1 MTNQNNQFKIRKYS
15 KRVQRRD
22 YSKIKLNFNSPD
34 LLETQKGSFQKF
46 LNVDLQNVLESIFP
60 IDSPQSK
67 YTLKFNKFILGEPQ
81 RTEEEARNES
91 KTYDAPLYV
100 DLDLINNNTGEVKKA
115 KNNAGNNGVF
125 FGNIPLMT
133 DKGTFVIN
141 GIEKNI
147 VSQIIRSPGMYVI
160 NKSQIKLNN
169 TRKRV
174 VQGNI
179 CELLPYKGTLMLYYV
194 PNGLSNKEYDKV
206 VQVMTRSTTGES
218 VASFLATTLLKA
230 YGLTND
236 EILEIYGNE
245 SNIAITLNYEKY
257 NAKEIFKFPDI
268 ISLCKE
274 IQTERTNGLTN
285 DQIIHK
291 GSYVDRKLR
300 RLLNELIEIEEEIAN
315 SKASTG
321 KSWNIDIIDFD
332 EVSKNN
338 KKVKELIDLIIIEK
352 AAKDVANE
360 LALSVKT
367 LDTHVRNEHMCYQA
381 LVVLHLFNLRY
392 YDLSSAGRY
401 KLNRKLRISE
411 RLYQRVLSEDLIDN
425 NGKCVL
431 EKGTL
436 LTKEN
441 IDIIKTKSKNKEL
454 SNYHELKIKHAFV
467 DFNNISSQ
475 EIKQL
480 SQVCYEKVNVL
491 ESNDNT
497 NSNTSI
503 VGLGAFDYSNTLSIS
518 DIVAIISYSYN
529 LHNDIG
535 IFDDIDHL
543 GNKRLKLI
551 NEQLRNRLNIGMLRI
566 QKTVREKLAIA
577 DGNVDDN
584 DVENNQDL
592 ENKKFNITVKS
603 IINTKPF
610 QIVLKDFF
618 NSYQLIQFIDQQN
631 PLSELTNKR
640 RISAMGPGG
649 ISREDPN
656 LGIRDVHYSH
666 YGRICPIETPEGM
679 NIGLIMSLASFSK
692 VDENGF
698 IITPYRVVKN
708 GVVTDE
714 IQWLT
719 PLQDDEYIIGES
731 NVNLENNKILDERV
745 VARYRG
751 QSDLYEPNRL
761 DFIDVYPK
769 QVVSVAASVI
779 PFLEND
785 DANRVL
791 MGANMQRQAV
801 PLVKP
806 YSPLVGTGNEY
817 KIAHDSG
824 MVHVSDVDG
833 VVVEAD
839 GNHITIEDSQG
850 NKHVNKLVKYRKS
863 NQNTCINQTPIVK
876 IGENVKVGET
886 ISNGPAIQNGEL
898 SLGRNVLV
906 GFTTW
911 NGYNFEDAIVLSK
924 RLVQEDVY
932 TSIHIDEYTL
942 QCMVTKN
949 GDEEIVRDM
958 PNVPENAKRFLDQ
971 NGIVMVGAEVK
982 EGDVLVGKITP
993 RGQVDLSP
1001 EEKLLQTIFGDNTK
1015 NFKDSSLKVPYGGE
1029 GIVAAVKRFT
1039 NTDSDGSG
1047 LGDDVIEEIKVY
1059 IVQKRKIQVGDKMAG
1074 RHGNKG
1080 IVSNIVPVE
1089 DMPFLDDGTPLDV
1102 LLNPLGVP
1110 SRMNIGQILEIHL
1123 GLAAR
1128 ELGKK
1133 ELLRIVY
1140 ENKGEQELVS
1150 TYGLDDLIA
1159 KKLYIDLKQLIESKQ
1174 SESFDALLQ
1183 NVNTFDLIVLLN
1195 NLGLSFDDIGYK
1207 VATPVFEGVN
1217 NQDLKDIMN
1226 EVGIDP
1232 IKTKGKFRLRDGR
1245 TGESFD
1251 GDIAVG
1257 VMYMLKLDHMVDD
1270 KIHARSIGPYSKIT
1284 QQPLGGK
1291 SQNGGQRFGEM
1302 EVWALEAYG
1311 AAHNLHEIL
1320 TIKSDDVRGRN
1331 QTYSA
1336 IIKGNDIP
1344 SGGIPESFKLLTKQ
1358 LQGLG
1363 LYLEIIDSNNN
1374 SIDINKYISRE
1385 YDDYEYE
1392 SLDNELDIS
1401 EIKTYTNDSYDDEL
1415 EDEENL

>member
-1 MTNQNNQFKIRKYS
+1 MKETTNDFKTRKFS

-22 YSKIKLNFNSPD
+22 YSKIKLSFDSPD
-34 LLETQKGSFQKF
+34 LLETQKGSFIRF
-46 LNVDLQNVLESIFP
+46 INEDLENVVKSIFP
-60 IDSPQSK
+60 IESPQSK
-67 YTLKFNKFILGEPQ
+67 YTLKYKKIDLGIPH
-81 RTEEEARNES
+81 RSEEQCRDES

-100 DLDLINNNTGEVKKA
+100 DLELVNNITGEVKKA
-115 KNNAGNNGVF
+115 RGNSGNQGVF

-133 DKGTFVIN
+133 NKGTFVIN
-141 GIEKNI
+141 GIEKI
-147 VSQIIRSPGMYVI
+147 IISQIIRSPGMYVL
-160 NKSQIKLNN
+160 NKSQVKLNN
-169 TRKRV
+169 SRKRV

-194 PNGLSNKEYDKV
+194 PNNNSNKDHDKV
-206 VQVMTRSTTGES
+206 IQIMARNSTGES

-230 YGLTND
+230 FGLSHN
-236 EILEIYGNE
+236 EIIEIYGDE
-245 SNIAITLNYEKY
+245 PNIKISLSYEKY
-257 NAKEIFKFPDI
+257 NPLEVFEFADIITLYKEI
-268 ISLCKE
+268 L
-274 IQTERTNGLTN
+274 TERINGVPS
-285 DQIIHK
+285 DEIIHK
-291 GSYVDRKLR
+291 GSYIDRKLR
-300 RLLNELIEIEEEIAN
+300 KLINELIIFEEENIVLKDSN
-315 SKASTG
+315 E
-321 KSWNIDIIDFD
+321 KSMQIDVRSIENFYKNNEKLKSIIDQ
-332 EVSKNN
+332 
-338 KKVKELIDLIIIEK
+338 IITEK

-360 LALSVKT
+360 LALSIKT
-367 LDTHVRNEHMCYQA
+367 LDSQVNPENMCFQA
-381 LVVLHLFNLRY
+381 LVILHLFNLRY

-401 KLNRKLRISE
+401 KMNHKLRVSE
-411 RLYQRVLSEDLIDN
+411 RLYQRVLSEPLCDI
-425 NGKCVL
+425 NGKKIL
-431 EKGTL
+431 DKGVL

-441 IDIIKTKSKNKEL
+441 IDIIKDKSKNKLL
-454 SNYHELKIKHAFV
+454 SNSFELKIKNAFV
-467 DFNNISSQ
+467 DFIGIS
-475 EIKQL
+475 EEDKKQL
-480 SQVCYEKVNVL
+480 STISYEKINVL
-491 ESNDNT
+491 ADNDDPESK
-497 NSNTSI
+497 TSI
-503 VGLGAFDYSNTLSIS
+503 IGLGDFKFSNTLSIS
-518 DIVAIISYSYN
+518 DIVSIISYSYGLN
-529 LHNDIG
+529 NDIG

-551 NEQLRNRLNIGMLRI
+551 HEQLRNRLQIGMLRI
-566 QKTVREKLAIA
+566 QKSIREKLAIA
-577 DGNVDDN
+577 DGNN
-584 DVENNQDL
+584 DGEDAQDDL
-592 ENKKFNITVKS
+592 EESKKFNITVKS
-603 IINTKPF
+603 VINTKPF

-692 VDENGF
+692 VDDNGF

-714 IQWLT
+714 IKWLT

-731 NVNLENNKILDERV
+731 NVQLDNKNKIIDERV

-751 QSDLYEPNRL
+751 QSDLYESTRL
-761 DFIDVYPK
+761 DFMDVFPK

-801 PLVKP
+801 PLIKP
-806 YSPLVGTGNEY
+806 YAPWVGTGNEY

-824 MVHVSDVDG
+824 MVTVSDFDG
-833 VVVEAD
+833 KVVEVD
-839 GNHITIEDSQG
+839 GNHIAIEDDKG
-850 NKHVNKLVKYRKS
+850 NVHTKNLVKYRKS
-863 NQNTCINQTPIVK
+863 NQNTCINQTPIVELGEEVK
-876 IGENVKVGET
+876 IGDT

-911 NGYNFEDAIVLSK
+911 NGYNFEDAIILSK
-924 RLVQEDVY
+924 RLVQDDVY

-958 PNVPENAKRFLDQ
+958 PNVPESAKRFLDA

-1001 EEKLLQTIFGDNTK
+1001 EEKLLQTIFGDNSK

-1039 NTDSDGSG
+1039 NSDEDGAE
-1047 LGDDVIEEIKVY
+1047 LDDDVIEVVKVY

-1123 GLAAR
+1123 GLSAR

-1133 ELLRIVY
+1133 ELLSIVY
-1140 ENKGEQELVS
+1140 NKKGIDEIIS
-1150 TYGLDDLIA
+1150 TYGLIKSVA
-1159 KKLYIDLKQLIESKQ
+1159 ESLYNDINKLIESKNVK
-1174 SESFDALLQ
+1174 SFDDLLKE
-1183 NVNTFDLIVLLN
+1183 VSTFDLILLLN

-1217 NQDLKDIMN
+1217 NNDLINIMN
-1226 EVGIDP
+1226 EAGIDP
-1232 IKTKGKFRLRDGR
+1232 EKTKGKFKLRDGK
-1245 TGESFD
+1245 TGEYFD

-1331 QTYSA
+1331 LTYSA
-1336 IIKGNDIP
+1336 IIKGNEIP

-1363 LYLEIIDSNNN
+1363 MYLEVIDSKNNA
-1374 SIDINKYISRE
+1374 IDINKYISHE
-1385 YDDYEYE
+1385 YDDDYEYE
-1392 SLDNELDIS
+1392 NVKEYSDSDS
-1401 EIKTYTNDSYDDEL
+1401 EVFTTSKDYD
-1415 EDEENL
+1415 EDDDF

>member
-1 MTNQNNQFKIRKYS
+1 MKQTVNDFKTRKFS

-22 YSKIKLNFNSPD
+22 YSKIKLNFDSPD
-34 LLETQKGSFQKF
+34 LLETQKGSFVKF
-46 LNVDLQNVLESIFP
+46 MKEDLENVIQSIFP
-60 IDSPQSK
+60 IESPQSK
-67 YTLKFNKFILGEPQ
+67 YTLKYKKLELGAPH
-81 RTEEEARNES
+81 RTEEQCRDES

-100 DLDLINNNTGEVKKA
+100 DLELVDNITGEVKKA
-115 KNNAGNNGVF
+115 RNNSGTPGVF

-141 GIEKNI
+141 GIEKI
-147 VSQIIRSPGMYVI
+147 VISQIIRSPGMYVL
-160 NKSQIKLNN
+160 NKSQVKLNN
-169 TRKRV
+169 SRKRI

-179 CELLPYKGTLMLYYV
+179 CELLPYKGTLMLYHV
-194 PNGLSNKEYDKV
+194 PNNTSNKEHDKV
-206 VQVMTRSTTGES
+206 IQILARNSTGES

-230 YGLTND
+230 YGLSND
-236 EILEIYGNE
+236 EINEIYGYE
-245 SNIAITLNYEKY
+245 PNIQISLGYEKY
-257 NAKEIFKFPDI
+257 NSKEIFEFQDI
-268 ISLCKE
+268 VSLYKE
-274 IQTERTNGLTN
+274 IQSEKLNGLSN
-285 DQIIHK
+285 DEIVHK
-291 GSYVDRKLR
+291 GSYIDRKLR
-300 RLLNELIEIEEEIAN
+300 GLINELIEIEEENAN
-315 SKASTG
+315 LKESGDKIGS
-321 KSWNIDIIDFD
+321 IDVNLIESI
-332 EVSKNN
+332 SKNN
-338 KKVKELIDLIIIEK
+338 AKLKFIIDQIITEK

-367 LDTHVRNEHMCYQA
+367 LDTQVAPEHMCFQA
-381 LVVLHLFNLRY
+381 LVILHLFNLRY

-401 KLNRKLRISE
+401 KMNHKLRVSE
-411 RLYQRVLSEDLIDN
+411 RLYQRVLSEALYDV
-425 NGKCVL
+425 NGKKVL
-431 EKGTL
+431 ESGTL

-441 IDIIKTKSKNKEL
+441 IDIIKEKSKNKL
-454 SNYHELKIKHAFV
+454 LANYHENIIKNAFT
-467 DFNNISSQ
+467 DFIGISKQ
-475 EIKQL
+475 EKKQL
-480 SQVCYEKVNVL
+480 STICYEKINVL
-491 ESNDNT
+491 ADNDDL

-503 VGLGAFDYSNTLSIS
+503 IGLGAFEYSNTLSIS
-518 DIVAIISYSYN
+518 DVLAIVSYSYN
-529 LHNDIG
+529 LNNDIG

-551 NEQLRNRLNIGMLRI
+551 HEQLRNRLQVGMLRI
-566 QKTVREKLAIA
+566 QKSIREKLAIA
-577 DGNVDDN
+577 DGNNEGEEVESDSDDS
-584 DVENNQDL
+584 
-592 ENKKFNITVKS
+592 KKFNITVKS
-603 IINTKPF
+603 VINTKPF

-692 VDENGF
+692 VDDNGF

-708 GVVTDE
+708 GVVTEE
-714 IQWLT
+714 IKWLT

-731 NVNLENNKILDERV
+731 NVKLDNNNKILDERV

-751 QSDLYEPNRL
+751 QSDLYESNRL
-761 DFIDVYPK
+761 DFMDVFPK

-806 YSPLVGTGNEY
+806 YAPWVGTGNEY

-824 MVHVSDVDG
+824 MVYVSDVEG
-833 VVVEAD
+833 KVVEVD
-839 GNHITIEDSQG
+839 GKHIAIEDKDGKIHSK
-850 NKHVNKLVKYRKS
+850 NLVKYRKS
-863 NQNTCINQTPIVK
+863 NQNTCINQTPIVEL
-876 IGENVKVGET
+876 GEEVKVGET
-886 ISNGPAIQNGEL
+886 VSNGPAIQNGEL

-911 NGYNFEDAIVLSK
+911 NGYNFEDAIILSK
-924 RLVQEDVY
+924 RLVQDDIY

-958 PNVPENAKRFLDQ
+958 PNVPESAKRFLDP

-1039 NTDSDGSG
+1039 NSDEDGAD
-1047 LGDDVIEEIKVY
+1047 LDDDVIEVVKVY

-1123 GLAAR
+1123 GLSAR

-1133 ELLRIVY
+1133 ELLTLVY
-1140 ENKGEQELVS
+1140 ENKGSSEIVS
-1150 TYGLDDLIA
+1150 TYGLRKTIA
-1159 KKLYIDLKQLIESKQ
+1159 DKLYNDIQTLIKSKNAKTLD
-1174 SESFDALLQ
+1174 ELL
-1183 NVNTFDLIVLLN
+1183 NSVSTFDLIVLLN
-1195 NLGLSFDDIGYK
+1195 NLGLTFDDIGYK

-1217 NQDLKDIMN
+1217 NQDLKNIMK
-1226 EVGIDP
+1226 EAGIDP
-1232 IKTKGKFRLRDGR
+1232 DKTKGKFKLRDGK
-1245 TGESFD
+1245 TGEYFD

-1336 IIKGNDIP
+1336 IIKGNEIP

-1363 LYLEIIDSNNN
+1363 LYLEVVDSNNN
-1374 SIDINKYISRE
+1374 EIDINKYISHE
-1385 YDDYEYE
+1385 CDDDYEYE
-1392 SLDNELDIS
+1392 NVKELDGTDSDNFIS
-1401 EIKTYTNDSYDDEL
+1401 SQDYD
-1415 EDEENL
+1415 EDEDF